1 MKLSPGMISSV
12 LKAQI
17 SSKDLDAAKETLAE
31 LHILHPSFHLDHYK
45 VIDLCTLMVEEGQ
58 GDGE

>member
-1 MKLSPGMISSV
+1 MISSL

-17 SSKDLDAAKETLAE
+17 SSKDLNAARETLTE
-31 LHILHPSFHLDHYK
+31 LHTLYPAFHLDHYK